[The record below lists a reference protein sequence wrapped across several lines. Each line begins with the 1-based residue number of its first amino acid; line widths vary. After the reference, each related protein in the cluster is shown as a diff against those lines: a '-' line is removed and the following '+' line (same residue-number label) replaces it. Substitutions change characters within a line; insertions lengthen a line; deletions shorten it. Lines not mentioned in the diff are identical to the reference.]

1 MKRNLSGLGC
11 VVWAA
16 LCTGC
21 FLGASKTDFDLK
33 TVTGTTVFE
42 SEKDW
47 AQIIVDGRYRLFNNV
62 WNKGATSGRYRQK
75 IFLKAENGK
84 SVFGWIWKWR
94 ESNTVVSYPEILAG
108 YSPWQGEIIPDSG
121 FPFQVGTK
129 KLVAQYDVTLDA
141 IGSYNLAFEF
151 WTVSSLPPSKTTIT
165 HEVMIW
171 IAGERLGA
179 AGAMVGKATIDGNQ
193 YSVFYK
199 KNHGDASGQNANTWS
214 IISLL
219 AEKPIL
225 HGPLDISQIID
236 YLLKSQLLDPKGYV
250 SGLELGNEIMRGSG
264 MTVVRNY
271 SVACE

>member
-1 MKRNLSGLGC
+1 MKRNLLWAGWVLLGS
-11 VVWAA
+11 
-16 LCTGC
+16 LGTGC
-21 FLGASKTDFDLK
+21 FFGASRTDFDLK
-33 TVTGTTVFE
+33 DVTGTTIFE

-47 AQIIVDGRYRLFNNV
+47 AQTLVDGRYRLFNNV

-75 IFLKAENGK
+75 VFLKEENGK

-94 ESNTVVSYPEILAG
+94 ESDTVVSYPEILAG
-108 YSPWQGEIIPDSG
+108 HSPWQGEIIPNSG

-129 KLVAQYDVTLDA
+129 RLVADYAVTINA
-141 IGSYNLAFEF
+141 TGSYNLAFEF
-151 WTVSSLPPSKTTIT
+151 WTVSSLPPSKSTIT

-179 AGAMVGKATIDGNQ
+179 AGAMVGKATIDGNT

-199 KNHGDASGQNANTWS
+199 KDHGDASGANTNTWS

-236 YLLKSQLLDPKGYV
+236 YLLKNQLLDPKVYV
-250 SGLELGNEIMRGSG
+250 SSLELGNEVMRGSG
-264 MTVVRNY
+264 TTVVRNY
-271 SVACE
+271 AIACE